1 MEIRKC
7 STEAYAQCQFRASCG
22 PEKDAKFV
30 AGSECDRF
38 NQEIAGQEPVSAYP
52 QTQRTYADVIRG
64 MPDELLAR
72 YLMEVGGI
80 TKFTYEQVLEVLRSP
95 VE

>member
-1 MEIRKC
+1 M
-7 STEAYAQCQFRASCG
+7 
-22 PEKDAKFV
+22 

-38 NQEIAGQEPVSAYP
+38 NREIDGQKPVSAYP
-52 QTQRTYADVIRG
+52 QTQRTCADVIRG

-80 TKFTYEQVLEVLRSP
+80 TEFSYEQVLELLKSP

>member
-1 MEIRKC
+1 MEIKKC
-7 STEAYAQCQFRASCG
+7 SKEAYAQCQLRASCG

-38 NQEIAGQEPVSAYP
+38 NREIDGQKPVSAYP
-52 QTQRTYADVIRG
+52 QTKRTYADVIRG

-80 TKFTYEQVLEVLRSP
+80 TEFSYEQVMEVLRSP

>member
-7 STEAYAQCQFRASCG
+7 SKEAYAQCQLRASCG

-38 NQEIAGQEPVSAYP
+38 NQEIDGQKPVSAYP
-52 QTQRTYADVIRG
+52 QTKRTYADVIRG

-80 TKFTYEQVLEVLRSP
+80 TEFSYEQVMEVLRSP

>member
-7 STEAYAQCQFRASCG
+7 STEAYAQCQLRASCG

-38 NQEIAGQEPVSAYP
+38 NQEIDGQKPVSTYP

-80 TKFTYEQVLEVLRSP
+80 TKSSYEQVLKILRSP
-95 VE
+95 AE

>member
-1 MEIRKC
+1 MEIKKC
-7 STEAYAQCQFRASCG
+7 SKEAYAQCQLRASCG

-38 NQEIAGQEPVSAYP
+38 NQEIDGQKPVSAYP
-52 QTQRTYADVIRG
+52 QTKRTYADVIRG

-80 TKFTYEQVLEVLRSP
+80 TEFSYEQVMEVLRSP

>member
-7 STEAYAQCQFRASCG
+7 SKEAYAQCQLRASCG

-38 NQEIAGQEPVSAYP
+38 NQEIDGQKPVSAYP

-80 TKFTYEQVLEVLRSP
+80 TEFSYEQVLELLKSP

>member
-38 NQEIAGQEPVSAYP
+38 NREIDGQGPVSAYP

-72 YLMEVGGI
+72 YLMEVGGV
-80 TKFTYEQVLEVLRSP
+80 TKSSYEQVLKILRSP
-95 VE
+95 AE

>member
-1 MEIRKC
+1 MEIKKC
-7 STEAYAQCQFRASCG
+7 SKEAYAQCQLRASCG

-38 NQEIAGQEPVSAYP
+38 NREIDGQKPVSAYP
-52 QTQRTYADVIRG
+52 QTKRTCADVIRG

-80 TKFTYEQVLEVLRSP
+80 SERYYTQVLEIMQRP